1 MDKIKIA
8 FVSDFD
14 GTITEDDF
22 FTYTTRAYFDEEAL
36 APWREY
42 LAGRK
47 THFNALKEMF
57 AQIRVDNSE
66 LEKLVDHI
74 YVDKDLDKVW
84 QLCVDKGIELYVC
97 SAGNDYYIKR
107 ILGDRIQK
115 YSITLVTNNGI
126 YSPETGLIMTAP
138 PKDSLFYDENI
149 GISKYRLVKKLKE
162 EGYFVI
168 FAGDGPPDFEPAKI
182 ADVVFARKM
191 LLERTKAE
199 GLKTRKF
206 DGFEDIY
213 DYVKG
218 L

>member
-1 MDKIKIA
+1 MDTIKIA

-57 AQIRVDNSE
+57 AQIHVDNSD

-97 SAGNDYYIKR
+97 SAGNDYYIRR
-107 ILGDRIQK
+107 ILGDRLQK
-115 YSITLVTNNGI
+115 YGVTLVTNNGI
-126 YSPETGLIMTAP
+126 YNPDTGLVMTAP
-138 PKDSLFYDENI
+138 PQDSPFYDENI

-191 LLERTKAE
+191 LLERAQNE
-199 GLKTRKF
+199 GLKTKKF
-206 DGFEDIY
+206 DGFKDIY
-213 DYVKG
+213 DYIEG

>member
-1 MDKIKIA
+1 MKQKTA

-14 GTITEDDF
+14 GTITDDDF
-22 FTYTTRAYFDEEAL
+22 FTYTTNTYFDEQAL

-57 AQIRVDNSE
+57 AQIHVPPEQLEHLADSIHADPYLDNVWR
-66 LEKLVDHI
+66 LCREKNIPLF
-74 YVDKDLDKVW
+74 
-84 QLCVDKGIELYVC
+84 VC

-107 ILGDRIQK
+107 ILGNRISD
-115 YSITLVTNNGI
+115 YEITVISNKGDYDSENGLV
-126 YSPETGLIMTAP
+126 MTAP
-138 PKDSLFYDENI
+138 PQDSPFYDENV
-149 GISKYRLVKKLKE
+149 GISKYKLVKKLKD

-182 ADVVFARKM
+182 ADTVFARKM
-191 LLERTKAE
+191 LLDKCRQA
-199 GLKTRKF
+199 GIKTEKF
-206 DGFEDIY
+206 DSFKDIY
-213 DYVKG
+213 NYIKG

>member
-1 MDKIKIA
+1 MKHKTA

-14 GTITEDDF
+14 GTITDDDF
-22 FTYTTRAYFDEEAL
+22 FTYTANAYFDEQAL

-57 AQIRVDNSE
+57 AQIHVPAADLERV
-66 LEKLVDHI
+66 VAHI
-74 YVDKDLDKVW
+74 HADPHLDDVW
-84 QLCVDKGIELYVC
+84 RLCREKGIPLFVC

-107 ILGDRIQK
+107 ILGNRIAA
-115 YSITLVTNNGI
+115 YDITLVSNSGVYT
-126 YSPETGLIMTAP
+126 PESGLVMTAP
-138 PKDSLFYDENI
+138 EKNSPFYDENV
-149 GISKYRLVKKLKE
+149 GISKYRLVKKLKD

-168 FAGDGPPDFEPAKI
+168 FAGDGPPDFEPAEI

-191 LLERTKAE
+191 LLDKCRAA
-199 GLKTRKF
+199 GIKTEKF
-206 DGFEDIY
+206 DSFEDIY
-213 DYVKG
+213 NYIMR

>member
-1 MDKIKIA
+1 MKQKTA

-14 GTITEDDF
+14 GTITQDDF
-22 FTYTTRAYFDEEAL
+22 FTYTANAYFDEQAL
-36 APWREY
+36 APWRDY

-57 AQIRVDNSE
+57 AQIHVPEKE
-66 LEKLVDHI
+66 LEQLVDGIHA
-74 YVDKDLDKVW
+74 DPHLDDVW
-84 QLCVDKGIELYVC
+84 ALCREKNIPLFVC

-107 ILGDRIQK
+107 ILGDQISK
-115 YSITLVTNNGI
+115 YKITVISNSGTYNSENGLV
-126 YSPETGLIMTAP
+126 MTAP
-138 PKDSLFYDENI
+138 EKSSPFYDENV
-149 GISKYRLVKKLKE
+149 GISKYKLVKKLKD

-191 LLERTKAE
+191 LLDKCRAA
-199 GLKTRKF
+199 GIKTENF
-206 DGFEDIY
+206 DSFEDIY
-213 DYVKG
+213 NYIRR